1 MILKSTK
8 NKGHLLN
15 NYRLKYAYCELFTEG
30 FEMDVFHIY
39 IYIYIYNI
47 HIYFKV
53 CGCIYKLCSDI
64 TQGKYEYR
72 TISHLIT
79 RLIYFRMYRC
89 IYRILSNLIWEN
101 MNIGQ
106 YYS

>member
-39 IYIYIYNI
+39 IYIYIYI
-47 HIYFKV
+47 IY
-53 CGCIYKLCSDI
+53 IY
-64 TQGKYEYR
+64 
-72 TISHLIT
+72 ISKSVDVYTSYVLT
-79 RLIYFRMYRC
+79 
-89 IYRILSNLIWEN
+89 
-101 MNIGQ
+101 
-106 YYS
+106 